1 MQYSISD
8 LLGDEG
14 RKALDACVKV
24 KIFGWPEN
32 IAKYHWDKAWKRIEE
47 CYEGYPR
54 LKYGRYGFLQR
65 LVLPT
70 ETSDRGG
77 PSEKKICDIIDI
89 HNGLEILDEMP
100 YVEKYP
106 KPGPGSEEVRKLI
119 DGRRADVERE
129 FEEAR
134 ANPEAGRYK
143 YSWLV
148 AQRRVRDCFAGSF
161 AGDFTFLNYEST
173 DPNKLYDIVDIHDA
187 VVYYDKATR
196 FDNFYCYVYSLPCIF
211 FPSPVRVE
219 EERENI
225 KKELVK
231 AELYRDINPSEYSK
245 AEADQRVRNC
255 YTCYPRNEEIFPIKL
270 EECMSHF
277 KQTYNIFDIQK
288 AVEHYDKMK
297 LVQKY
302 PEDAGPGT
310 DELRKSIEKNNLEV
324 KEEYEKAFCGLRK
337 YSWSDA
343 EKMLRD
349 CFVDNWPEEVG
360 ELLRRESNINQTYNI
375 CDIHKMLVHLDVRE
389 EQEKLPGHLTTKE
402 LIKHPEDTKVTAIK
416 KNRDAITREFEVIK
430 RRLGKYSRSEAER
443 KVRDCFAGT
452 LVHDVDIFFT
462 SKKENSQASKS
473 QQTYDIFDIKKAVD
487 YFDLKKLSDDYRYL
501 SVDGKESSNSVLN
514 GLVDEKRA
522 EIKEEYAKATT
533 KIESDHGSGFI
544 VHEHFVIT
552 NRHVIEDA
560 LEKNVD
566 DKPKE
571 VCISNLS
578 IGELRCEIAHV
589 DVATDLALLYCQE
602 LNSKQCGITP
612 LHLSS
617 EPLLPGME
625 IFSLGYPM
633 SHTGETALF
642 VNGRVSG
649 YKEIY
654 SDCRPS
660 LAVLNLSLNSG
671 NSGGPILCWI
681 GNQLKVLGVARQ
693 KHFKDI
699 LTGKERDKI
708 EKIRQSLQTITMLD
722 IPDDAINNASL
733 DREQLVRVV
742 NRYGCRYQFPDPC
755 QIPMFLLTLKLYD
768 ALESHSQFNLS
779 NAVPGHCVI
788 EFIKETIRKYEGE
801 NKDELVEVVK
811 WSAGRQNILPS
822 GQHSSS
828 DCCIQ

>member
-8 LLGDEG
+8 VLGDEG

-54 LKYGRYGFLQR
+54 LKYGGWGFLQR
-65 LVLPT
+65 LILPT

-77 PSEKKICDIIDI
+77 PSEEKICDIIDI

-106 KPGPGSEEVRKLI
+106 KPGTGSEEVRKLI

-134 ANPEAGRYK
+134 ANPEAERYK

-161 AGDFTFLNYEST
+161 AGDLTFLNYEST

-196 FDNFYCYVYSLPCIF
+196 FDNFYCNVYSLPSIF

-343 EKMLRD
+343 ENMLRD

-375 CDIHKMLVHLDVRE
+375 CDIHKMLVHLDARE
-389 EQEKLPGHLTTKE
+389 EQEKLPGHLTTTE

-416 KNRDAITREFEVIK
+416 KNRDAITREFEVK
-430 RRLGKYSRSEAER
+430 KSRLGKCSRSEAER

-533 KIESDHGSGFI
+533 KIEIEHGSGFI

-552 NRHVIEDA
+552 NRHVIQDA

-578 IGELRCEIAHV
+578 IGELRCEIVHV

-602 LNSKQCGITP
+602 LNSTQCGITP
-612 LHLSS
+612 LPLSS

-649 YKEIY
+649 YKETY
-654 SDCRPS
+654 PDCCPS

-681 GNQLKVLGVARQ
+681 GNQLKVVGVARQ

-699 LTGKERDKI
+699 LTGEEMDKI